1 VHAMYLSD
9 RKGWSQDSALP
20 RSHLRVGSGGKGN
33 PSGDC
38 FLFEVFCGCAAF
50 LSSFLHPRLL
60 YLGSFSFAA
69 AGDFAT
75 VLLLLRSLSH
85 YGMIQALEEVDPLP
99 VYDLPSSARRLQ

>member
-1 VHAMYLSD
+1 
-9 RKGWSQDSALP
+9 
-20 RSHLRVGSGGKGN
+20 
-33 PSGDC
+33 
-38 FLFEVFCGCAAF
+38 
-50 LSSFLHPRLL
+50 LHPRLL

-99 VYDLPSSARRLQ
+99 V